1 MFYVSK
7 NIETEVFFTH
17 HDMHKTCSDPEV
29 LRRLRQKVEGYCDN
43 EYGYIIQVPPCRLR

>member
-7 NIETEVFFTH
+7 NMETEVFFTH
-17 HDMHKTCSDPEV
+17 HDMYKTCSEQEV

-43 EYGYIIQVPPCRLR
+43 EYGYIIQVRPSIPR

>member
-17 HDMHKTCSDPEV
+17 HDMDKTAIESEV
-29 LRRLRQKVEGYCDN
+29 LRRLRQKV
-43 EYGYIIQVPPCRLR
+43 